1 MPRFGLKEF
10 STPDYRSSLPEKD
23 PNNAIWP
30 RISAFAKMLHDMS
43 WEDTPEDEQEIDNSE
58 AQHLAESEAMD
69 YDFSAADASNKM
81 EGYKP
86 DDTKSRE
93 PPDMDK
99 EKEISEKRESEM
111 SDYLRGFDPNT
122 ATDEEIRQM
131 QRLVAPAD
139 VDADDFADGK
149 WGEKSLKAY
158 LDYVNAGGF

>member
-43 WEDTPEDEQEIDNSE
+43 WEDTPEEIDSSE
-58 AQHLAESEAMD
+58 AQHLADSEAMD
-69 YDFSAADASNKM
+69 YDFSAADASKKM

-86 DDTKSRE
+86 DNTKSRE
-93 PPDMDK
+93 PTDMDK

-131 QRLVAPAD
+131 QRLVAPVD

-158 LDYVNAGGF
+158 LDYINAGGY

>member
-23 PNNAIWP
+23 PNNAIWS

-43 WEDTPEDEQEIDNSE
+43 WEDTPEEGIDNTE
-58 AQHLAESEAMD
+58 AQHLVESEAMD
-69 YDFSAADASNKM
+69 YDFSAADAAKKM
-81 EGYKP
+81 GGYKP
-86 DDTKSRE
+86 DETKSRE

-99 EKEISEKRESEM
+99 EKEISEKRENEM

-131 QRLVAPAD
+131 QRLVAPSN
-139 VDADDFADGK
+139 VDADDFADGL
-149 WGEKSLKAY
+149 WGEDSLKAY
-158 LDYVNAGGF
+158 LDYVNAGGY